1 MSASPCIAG
10 GARQNGGMSTLPDY
24 SQGAAYVR
32 GQYVPIGEA
41 AVPLTDWGFLRSDA
55 TYDVVTVWD
64 GAFFR
69 LDAHLERF
77 LASCAR
83 FRLDPGR
90 TAEQITAVLE
100 ECVRLSGLRSSY
112 VEMIVTRGQPPWG
125 SRDPRQAANQF
136 YAFAVPYVWIANEA
150 QRAQGLNLVVSDVQ
164 RIPASSVDPRAKN
177 YHWNDLTMGL
187 LGALDA
193 GGDTVVLSDAAGNV
207 VEGPGFN
214 VFCVNAEGAIV
225 TPAEGVLEGVTRRTV
240 IEMAQALG
248 LPLQVRALPAGELRG
263 AREAFL
269 STSGGGVLPVTRV
282 DGRPVGDGSVGPV
295 VRQLVQTYWDWH
307 RDPRYSRPVR
317 YS

>member
-1 MSASPCIAG
+1 MS
-10 GARQNGGMSTLPDY
+10 NLPDY
-24 SQGAAYVR
+24 SHGVACVR
-32 GQYVPIGEA
+32 GQYVPISEA
-41 AVPLTDWGFLRSDA
+41 AIPITDWGFLRSDA

-90 TAEQITAVLE
+90 SAGEITAVLE
-100 ECVRLSGLRSSY
+100 QCVRLSGLRNAY

-125 SRDPRQAANQF
+125 SRDPRQAVNQF

-150 QRAQGLNLVVSDVQ
+150 QRAQGLHLVVSDVQ
-164 RIPASSVDPRAKN
+164 RIPAQSVDPRAKN

-193 GGDTVVLSDAAGNV
+193 GGDTVVLTDAAGHV

-214 VFCVNAEGAIV
+214 VFCVTAQGTVV
-225 TPAEGVLEGVTRRTV
+225 TPAQGVLEGITRRTV

-248 LPLQVRALPAGELRG
+248 LPQEVRDLPAAQLRA
-263 AREAFL
+263 AREVFL

-282 DGRPVGDGSVGPV
+282 DGRPVGDGTVGPV

-307 RDPRYSRPVR
+307 RDPRLSRPVN
-317 YS
+317 YQATSGSAAASTAPA

>member
-1 MSASPCIAG
+1 MS
-10 GARQNGGMSTLPDY
+10 NLPDY
-24 SQGAAYVR
+24 SHGVACVR
-32 GQYVPIGEA
+32 GQYVPISEA
-41 AVPLTDWGFLRSDA
+41 AIPITDWGFLRSDA

-90 TAEQITAVLE
+90 SAGEIAAVLE
-100 ECVRLSGLRSSY
+100 QCVRLSGLRNAY

-125 SRDPRQAANQF
+125 SRDPRQAVNQF

-150 QRAQGLNLVVSDVQ
+150 QRAQGLHLVVSDVQ
-164 RIPASSVDPRAKN
+164 RIPAQSVDPRAKN

-193 GGDTVVLSDAAGNV
+193 GGDTVVLTDAAGHV

-214 VFCVNAEGAIV
+214 VFCVTAQGTVV
-225 TPAEGVLEGVTRRTV
+225 TPAQGVLEGITRRTV

-248 LPLQVRALPAGELRG
+248 LPLEVRDLPAAQLRA
-263 AREAFL
+263 AREVFL

-282 DGRPVGDGSVGPV
+282 DGRPVGDGTVGPV

-307 RDPRYSRPVR
+307 RDPRLSRPVN
-317 YS
+317 YQATGGSAAASAAPA